1 MRRNFWL
8 TATAIALL
16 APGLADAQMQD
27 KMARPGQ
34 GDGQDRPPRPGGPGN
49 GGPAIQPPRPAR
61 PGNGGPAVQPPRPT
75 RPGNGGPA
83 IQPPRPGPVAPVR
96 PPRPRPPHNGGGFHR
111 PPHYRP
117 PVYRYPHGYHYR
129 RWHVGAVLPTV
140 LFGSA
145 YYFNDYHLFGLYAPP
160 HLYRWVRY
168 GPDLVLVNTRN
179 GHIRDVRYGVFR

>member
-8 TATAIALL
+8 TAAALALL

-34 GDGQDRPPRPGGPGN
+34 GGGQVRPPRPGGPGN
-49 GGPAIQPPRPAR
+49 GGPS
-61 PGNGGPAVQPPRPT
+61 
-75 RPGNGGPA
+75 
-83 IQPPRPGPVAPVR
+83 IQPPRPGPVTPVR
-96 PPRPRPPHNGGGFHR
+96 PTHPRPPHNGGGFHR

-129 RWHVGAVLPTV
+129 RWYVGAVLPSV

-168 GPDLVLVNTRN
+168 GPDLVLVDTRT